1 MKKMLKREHF
11 NKQNMSKLLTLML
24 LIPLLTNCRAEIKPV
39 YADITS
45 PADERTIDSLV
56 SIMSLEEK
64 VAMLCGNSLFT
75 SPGVERLGI
84 RELHYT
90 DGPFGIREELDGKTW
105 APLGLT
111 TDSATFF
118 PTGSALAATW
128 NLDLSYRYG
137 LGMGEE
143 AKSRKKDI
151 LLGPAVNITRSPL
164 NGRTYEYMSEDPF
177 LNARLAVN
185 YVKGVQSAGV
195 AACVKHYA
203 VNNQETLRG
212 TVDVNMDERTLREI
226 YLPAFK
232 AAVTEGG
239 AYAVMSAYN
248 KFRNYYCGENDYLLN
263 KILREEWNFKG
274 MVMSDWGG
282 THSTVGSAMNGL
294 DVEMGTALYFK
305 SALADSVKAGL
316 VPESVID
323 EKVKSILRLYLF
335 SIRKPKP
342 EGSPEI
348 STPEHN
354 KIAYDVASQSI
365 VLLKNSRNIL
375 PLKVENL
382 KTIAVI
388 GENAIQ
394 THAQGGFGAGVKARV
409 EITPLKGLQQRLGN
423 SIKIE
428 FAQGYRSKFVAGKR
442 FVPDNSPDQKLIDEA
457 VKKAANADAVLLFVG
472 NTREV
477 ETESVD
483 RQQYQF
489 PFSQDNLIR
498 AVCSVN
504 PNTVIIIVAGAPSD
518 LNVAD
523 SSASALVWS
532 WFNGSQAGTALA
544 DVLTGRIN
552 PSGRLPFTIPA
563 KLNDS
568 PAHSLGIFPGDS
580 VTTYAEGIF
589 VGYRWFD
596 NNNITPKFPFGYGLS
611 YTDFEYSDLA
621 MDRKKYG
628 STDSIRVS
636 LNISNTGKRD
646 GSETVQIYVSQP
658 DAPVQ
663 KPVRELK
670 AFKKVAIPAGES
682 AKVNLL
688 IAVADLAWFDED
700 RMAWTVSPGKY
711 LIAAGKSSR
720 DIHKIA
726 EIEIK

>member
-1 MKKMLKREHF
+1 
-11 NKQNMSKLLTLML
+11 
-24 LIPLLTNCRAEIKPV
+24 
-39 YADITS
+39 
-45 PADERTIDSLV
+45 
-56 SIMSLEEK
+56 
-64 VAMLCGNSLFT
+64 
-75 SPGVERLGI
+75 
-84 RELHYT
+84 
-90 DGPFGIREELDGKTW
+90 
-105 APLGLT
+105 
-111 TDSATFF
+111 
-118 PTGSALAATW
+118 
-128 NLDLSYRYG
+128 
-137 LGMGEE
+137 
-143 AKSRKKDI
+143 
-151 LLGPAVNITRSPL
+151 
-164 NGRTYEYMSEDPF
+164 
-177 LNARLAVN
+177 
-185 YVKGVQSAGV
+185 
-195 AACVKHYA
+195 
-203 VNNQETLRG
+203 
-212 TVDVNMDERTLREI
+212 
-226 YLPAFK
+226 
-232 AAVTEGG
+232 
-239 AYAVMSAYN
+239 
-248 KFRNYYCGENDYLLN
+248 
-263 KILREEWNFKG
+263 
-274 MVMSDWGG
+274 MSDWGG
-282 THSTVGSAMNGL
+282 THSTVASAMNGL
-294 DVEMGTALYFK
+294 DVEMGTALYFN
-305 SALADSVKAGL
+305 SALVDSVKAGL

-323 EKVKSILRLYLF
+323 EKVKSILRLYFF
-335 SIRKPKP
+335 SIRKPYP
-342 EGSPEI
+342 EGNPEI

-409 EITPLKGLQQRLGN
+409 EITPLKGLQQCLGN
-423 SIKIE
+423 SVKIE

-442 FVPDNSPDQKLIDEA
+442 FVPDNSTDQKLIDEA

-472 NTREV
+472 NNREV

-498 AVCSVN
+498 AVCAVN
-504 PNTVIIIVAGAPSD
+504 PNTVVIVVAGAPSD

-544 DVLTGRIN
+544 DVLTGKIN

-568 PAHSLGIFPGDS
+568 PAHSLGIFPGDT
-580 VTTYAEGIF
+580 VTTYSEGIF

-621 MDRKKYG
+621 TDRKKYG
-628 STDSIRVS
+628 KNDSIRIS

-646 GSETVQIYVSQP
+646 GLETVQIYVSQP
-658 DAPVQ
+658 DAPVK

-670 AFKKVAIPAGES
+670 AFKKVAVPAGES

-688 IAVADLAWFDED
+688 IAVADLAWFDEE
-700 RMAWTVSPGKY
+700 RMSWTVSPGKY

-720 DIHKIA
+720 DIHKIS